1 MNDDDLLC
9 TAGDEIDNAV
19 FRAIFALSP
28 PQSGL
33 EWDKSLI
40 GEATDAIK
48 SVMERHGLKVCHP
61 WQDEDGTICCHTEDH
76 CSYCTRCK

>member
-1 MNDDDLLC
+1 MKDDDLLC

-40 GEATDAIK
+40 GEAADAIK
-48 SVMERHGLKVCHP
+48 SVMERHGLKACHP
-61 WQDEDGTICCHTEDH
+61 WQNEDGTICYRTGDH